1 MPVTGVYTV
10 GEICT
15 EALREV
21 NVISI
26 TNPARSEEMAIAIK
40 RLNMMMKGWQNTGVT
55 IWKETTASISITAAT
70 ASYTISTRPLSF
82 HAVNFKENG
91 IERPLTAMTRLEYME
106 LPDKDAAGSPSS
118 YYYHKG
124 RDSGT
129 LYVWPVQADAANTI
143 EWYGTAEIEDITA
156 TSDTLDAPSE
166 WYEAIVYNLA
176 KRLLGAFPT
185 VSETRTQQILIM
197 AKESLDDAMGADVDG
212 SVEFEIEH
220 L

>member
-21 NVISI
+21 NVAALDV
-26 TNPARSEEMAIAIK
+26 PATAAEMAIAIK
-40 RLNMMMKGWQNTGVT
+40 RLNMMMKGWQNSGITV
-55 IWKETTASISITAAT
+55 WKETSASISITAAT
-70 ASYTISTRPLSF
+70 ASYSIATRPLRF
-82 HAVNFKENG
+82 HTVNFKANG
-91 IERPLTAMTRLEYME
+91 IETPLTEMTRLEYME
-106 LPDKDAAGSPSS
+106 LPDKTSAGSPSS

-124 RDSGT
+124 RDAGT

-185 VSETRTQQILIM
+185 VGEARTGQILLM
-197 AKESLDDAMGADVDG
+197 AQESLDAALGADVDG
-212 SVEFEIEH
+212 SMMLEPEY
-220 L
+220 